1 MACRLSGHD
10 LSSDQPLRPVRP
22 ITRHLREYQIRRFAS
37 ALVLSGRDPN
47 TLTSLADLISI
58 DAFTEGLKFLLRNRA
73 NKPLGVFYIGAQ

>member
-1 MACRLSGHD
+1 M
-10 LSSDQPLRPVRP
+10 RPVRP